1 LQRRILLAE
10 VPTMAIEKVFVLNN
24 TGVLRDEL
32 VAQRL
37 GMVCVC
43 GVRACVRVRVCARFN
58 MYLIRPHMQIPIK
71 ADPSRFKWPSI
82 EAKNADGM
90 R

>member
-43 GVRACVRVRVCARFN
+43 VRVCVCVCACVCTV
-58 MYLIRPHMQIPIK
+58 
-71 ADPSRFKWPSI
+71 
-82 EAKNADGM
+82 
-90 R
+90 